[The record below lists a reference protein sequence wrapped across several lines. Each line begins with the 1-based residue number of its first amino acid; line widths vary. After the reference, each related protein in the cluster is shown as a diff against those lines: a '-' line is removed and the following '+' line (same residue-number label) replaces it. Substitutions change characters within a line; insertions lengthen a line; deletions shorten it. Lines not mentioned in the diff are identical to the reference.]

1 MTIKEIS
8 GDDLLKLDD
17 SYKIID
23 VRTSEEY
30 KNGHIKNAINI
41 PLDRIMEDDF
51 NLDKD
56 DKLIIH
62 CRTNGRSKMALAHLE
77 DLGYKNLSLAPG
89 VDLYEYDL
97 IK

>member
-77 DLGYKNLSLAPG
+77 DLGYKNLYLAQG

-97 IK
+97 AK

>member
-23 VRTSEEY
+23 VRTYEEY

-41 PLDRIMEDDF
+41 PLDRIMEGDF

-77 DLGYKNLSLAPG
+77 DLGYKNLILAPG